1 MPAYA
6 DGLGRA
12 VPSPD
17 APLDDPGRT
26 GARHDDGEG
35 AGCAARDGVGPPPGR
50 DRIADGSGRAA
61 PGARASGFARARNAL
76 RTRGAAPEIVCAPT
90 PELDDVVASMRQH
103 LDGDAKTEQSYLG
116 SDVGPDAVGAFFRAA
131 AALYRAKPWK
141 AVPDDTSILS
151 LTIEKLGIRDA
162 VVSVI
167 GQMGESHGV
176 IVFRSLD
183 DFDAFLDAADA
194 VERGQTP
201 AMPPHFSLNFERG
214 ADMTVALRKEIAL
227 HRWEVAGPEAYP
239 WLVAVDEDVVARP
252 PTSNEVTLGEALAL
266 ALARVVGE
274 GAALAAAF
282 AGGEPMIRMLSARTH
297 AGEIEVA
304 LRAPYE
310 GMARAHG
317 SIPIRLARSTLRVG
331 SRRGRF

>member
-1 MPAYA
+1 MLLWMIP
-6 DGLGRA
+6 GGPVLGTTMEKA
-12 VPSPD
+12 Q
-17 APLDDPGRT
+17 
-26 GARHDDGEG
+26 GALLET
-35 AGCAARDGVGPPPGR
+35 AS
-50 DRIADGSGRAA
+50 DRLRAA
-61 PGARASGFARARNAL
+61 IASPMVPGVQPPARVRVASPELANAL
-76 RTRGAAPEIVCAPT
+76 RTRGAAPGIVCAPT

-227 HRWEVAGPEAYP
+227 HRWRSPDPRRIPGSSR
-239 WLVAVDEDVVARP
+239 W
-252 PTSNEVTLGEALAL
+252 T
-266 ALARVVGE
+266 
-274 GAALAAAF
+274 
-282 AGGEPMIRMLSARTH
+282 RM
-297 AGEIEVA
+297 
-304 LRAPYE
+304 
-310 GMARAHG
+310 
-317 SIPIRLARSTLRVG
+317 
-331 SRRGRF
+331 